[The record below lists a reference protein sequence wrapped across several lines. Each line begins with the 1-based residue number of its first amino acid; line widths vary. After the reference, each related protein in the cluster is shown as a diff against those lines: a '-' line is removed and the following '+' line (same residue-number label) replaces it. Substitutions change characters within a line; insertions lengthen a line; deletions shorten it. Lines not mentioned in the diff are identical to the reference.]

1 MLSRRAFAPAM
12 VPLLLLLGCAKS
24 PPPSQLPNAQAAIDR
39 MRATT
44 SCGNA
49 ITADAKIDQF
59 ASQGRVRGE
68 LLMLAA
74 RPDQLRMDVLVPV
87 QGSVATLSSD
97 GKRFALRDLRNS
109 RFYTGP
115 ATACNLARLTGVPIP
130 SRVLVN
136 LLLGQATIL
145 RHDAP
150 GLAAPTL
157 AWSGNGYYVVTI
169 AGTQDAT
176 EEVHLEPRPEDWG
189 KPWAEQHLRVLDVSV
204 TQRGVLLYH
213 AQLDGHLAAK
223 MSEITPADA
232 VLGITA
238 SGPMCDAELPRRIHV
253 EMPAI
258 EQDVLFRY
266 DSVAWNPP
274 IDGTSFTQPTPTDLP
289 LAEVT
294 CEDR

>member
-1 MLSRRAFAPAM
+1 MLSRRALAP
-12 VPLLLLLGCAKS
+12 VILPLFLLAGCAKT
-24 PPPSQLPNAQAAIDR
+24 PPLSQLPSAQAAIDR

-74 RPDQLRMDVLVPV
+74 RPDKLRMDVLVPV

-97 GKRFALRDLRNS
+97 GQRFALRDLRNS

-136 LLLGQATIL
+136 LLVGQATIL
-145 RHDAP
+145 KHDAP
-150 GLAAPTL
+150 GLAAPTV
-157 AWSGNGYYVVTI
+157 AWSGSGYYVVKI

-176 EEVHLEPRPEDWG
+176 EELHLEPRPDDWD
-189 KPWAEQHLRVLDVSV
+189 KPWAEQRMRVLDVSV
-204 TQRGVLLYH
+204 TQHGTLLYH
-213 AQLDGHLAAK
+213 AELGGHQAAG
-223 MSEITPADA
+223 MSAIDA
-232 VLGITA
+232 ESAALGDTA
-238 SGPMCDAELPRRIHV
+238 SGPACDAEIPRRIHV

-266 DSVAWNPP
+266 DTVAWNPP
-274 IDGTSFTQPTPTDLP
+274 LDERSFTQPIPTDLP

>member
-1 MLSRRAFAPAM
+1 MLPRRALAPAIL
-12 VPLLLLLGCAKS
+12 PLMMLAGCAKS
-24 PPPSQLPNAQAAIDR
+24 PLPSQLPNAQAAIDR

-44 SCGNA
+44 ACGNA

-74 RPDQLRMDVLVPV
+74 RPDKLRMDVLVPV

-97 GKRFALRDLRNS
+97 GQRFALRDLRNA

-145 RHDAP
+145 KHDAP

-157 AWSGNGYYVVTI
+157 VWSGSGYYVVTI
-169 AGTQDAT
+169 AGTQEAT

-189 KPWAEQHLRVLDVSV
+189 KPWAEQRMRVVDVSV

-213 AQLDGHLAAK
+213 AELGGHLGAK
-223 MSEITPADA
+223 MSEISPSDA

-238 SGPMCDAELPRRIHV
+238 SGPVCDAELPRRIHV

-258 EQDVLFRY
+258 DQDVLFRY

-274 IDGTSFTQPTPTDLP
+274 IDGDSFTQPIPKDLP
-289 LAEVT
+289 LSEVT

>member
-1 MLSRRAFAPAM
+1 MLPRRALAPA
-12 VPLLLLLGCAKS
+12 LLPRMMLAGCAKS

-44 SCGNA
+44 ACGNA

-74 RPDQLRMDVLVPV
+74 RPDKLRMVVLVPV
-87 QGSVATLSSD
+87 QGCVATLSSD
-97 GKRFALRDLRNS
+97 GQRFALRDLRNA

-145 RHDAP
+145 KHDAP

-157 AWSGNGYYVVTI
+157 VWSGSGYYVVTI
-169 AGTQDAT
+169 AGTQEAT

-189 KPWAEQHLRVLDVSV
+189 KPWAEQRMRVVDVSV

-213 AQLDGHLAAK
+213 AELGGHWAAN
-223 MSEITPADA
+223 MSPISPSDA

-238 SGPMCDAELPRRIHV
+238 SGPVCDAELPRRIHV

-258 EQDVLFRY
+258 DQDVLFRY

-274 IDGTSFTQPTPTDLP
+274 IDGDSFTQPIPKDLP
-289 LAEVT
+289 LSEVT

>member
-1 MLSRRAFAPAM
+1 MPSRRALASVAL
-12 VPLLLLLGCAKS
+12 PLFLLAGCAKT

-44 SCGNA
+44 ACGHA

-97 GKRFALRDLRNS
+97 GKRFALRDLRNQ
-109 RFYTGP
+109 RYYTGP

-136 LLLGQATIL
+136 LLLGQGTIL
-145 RHDAP
+145 KHDAP

-157 AWSGNGYYVVTI
+157 TWSGNGYYVVTV

-176 EEVHLEPRPEDWG
+176 EELHLAPRPEDWG
-189 KPWAEQHLRVLDVSV
+189 KPWAEQRMRVLDVSV

-213 AQLDGHLAAK
+213 AELDGHLAAK
-223 MSEITPADA
+223 MSDITPTDLA
-232 VLGITA
+232 LGITA
-238 SGPMCDAELPRRIHV
+238 SGPFCDAELPRRIHV

-258 EQDVLFRY
+258 AQDVLFRY
-266 DSVAWNPP
+266 DTVAWNPP
-274 IDGTSFTQPTPTDLP
+274 IDGDSFIQPTPKDLP